1 MIRRI
6 CARRFCFQILL
17 SLTLQ
22 SKLAYQRPR
31 RLDNQDIRET
41 FFPLGVTETAC
52 RSNFE
57 HLVAWAEYAG
67 KPGLSEGAPNE
78 SNPYSFGAPRWI
90 KKGNSS
96 IQTQKNGFGS
106 FIQSFQRRDGKSKY
120 GMPIFLPNGN
130 VNPAYL
136 AAERADIQSTSKK
149 NTRAAEK
156 KRKDLIKAGKF
167 QLADYVRKE
176 IGPAGSGR
184 DFYQSGR

>member
-1 MIRRI
+1 V
-6 CARRFCFQILL
+6 ALV
-17 SLTLQ
+17 
-22 SKLAYQRPR
+22 AAG
-31 RLDNQDIRET
+31 
-41 FFPLGVTETAC
+41 LGV
-52 RSNFE
+52 
-57 HLVAWAEYAG
+57 VAGRQAVLFMGGRKNGNPQPKRG
-67 KPGLSEGAPNE
+67 KEATVNKGRLFGRDSQARAPEGSGSGAPNE